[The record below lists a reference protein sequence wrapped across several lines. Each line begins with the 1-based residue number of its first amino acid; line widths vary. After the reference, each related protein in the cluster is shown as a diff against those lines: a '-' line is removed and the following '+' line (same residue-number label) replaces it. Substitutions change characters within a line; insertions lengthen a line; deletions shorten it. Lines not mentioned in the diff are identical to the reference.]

1 MNDTV
6 NETQNTEEIKND
18 TQESQTN
25 QENLSSNLESF
36 GSSSVDAILGAVE
49 GESSEEAGLEAMY
62 GIPITVSA
70 VLGETKMPIKQLLK
84 LGRGAVVELDRKVGE
99 AIDIYVNNRLIARG
113 EVVIVEDKLGVT
125 MTEIVKSEKI

>member
-1 MNDTV
+1 MTD
-6 NETQNTEEIKND
+6 
-18 TQESQTN
+18 
-25 QENLSSNLESF
+25 ENNKVENVELESF
-36 GSSSVDAILGAVE
+36 ETNDSNALLGDDLLP
-49 GESSEEAGLEAMY
+49 ESDEAGLEAMY
-62 GIPITVSA
+62 NIPITVSA

-125 MTEIVKSEKI
+125 MTEIVKAEKKNSQD